1 MLIVFVLLPFRR
13 KVVADKPIIS
23 LLQLLCFGCRYKSM
37 IEQFEKNRGC
47 RPRCCGQPVNLHTS
61 YHSHHRLGGYS
72 KLTNGLIA
80 AASGTLYADVR
91 AYCSHVKCIV
101 RGHVCCPLIHD
112 SSFFIHSF
120 ILPMISMLFQTN
132 W

>member
-1 MLIVFVLLPFRR
+1 MFALLPFRR

-37 IEQFEKNRGC
+37 IEQFEKNRRC

-61 YHSHHRLGGYS
+61 YHSHHRLGEYS

-120 ILPMISMLFQTN
+120 ILPMIPCFSKQIAEET
-132 W
+132 